1 MRQLAHLFAIV
12 GVFAQVTQAQAYPN
26 RPITLV
32 VPLGAGA
39 TMDII
44 ARGLGQRL
52 SEPLGK
58 PVVVEN
64 RTGGAT
70 IIAATALAK
79 ATPDGHTLM
88 IAPSATLTSHAKIY
102 KRLPYDPG
110 KDFVPLALM
119 STLPFV
125 LVVNPAL
132 PLYSAADL
140 INFAKQKPDVLTF
153 ASNGK
158 GQAPHLA
165 GELLQSKTGIRAS
178 HVPYRGMPQAIA
190 DVLAGHV
197 HLLFA
202 DPVTAIPLIRDG
214 KLRALGVSSLDRAP
228 FLSEVPTL
236 AEQGVSEFEIVSWQ
250 MIIAPIKTPSDTV
263 KRLHFEI
270 NRIAAS
276 PEFKDG
282 LIKMGLSPVER
293 MSVEGL
299 RRFLNAEI
307 ERWGKLVEQAGLANS
322 E

>member
-158 GQAPHLA
+158 
-165 GELLQSKTGIRAS
+165 
-178 HVPYRGMPQAIA
+178 
-190 DVLAGHV
+190 
-197 HLLFA
+197 
-202 DPVTAIPLIRDG
+202 
-214 KLRALGVSSLDRAP
+214 
-228 FLSEVPTL
+228 
-236 AEQGVSEFEIVSWQ
+236 
-250 MIIAPIKTPSDTV
+250 
-263 KRLHFEI
+263 
-270 NRIAAS
+270 
-276 PEFKDG
+276 
-282 LIKMGLSPVER
+282 
-293 MSVEGL
+293 
-299 RRFLNAEI
+299 
-307 ERWGKLVEQAGLANS
+307 
-322 E
+322 